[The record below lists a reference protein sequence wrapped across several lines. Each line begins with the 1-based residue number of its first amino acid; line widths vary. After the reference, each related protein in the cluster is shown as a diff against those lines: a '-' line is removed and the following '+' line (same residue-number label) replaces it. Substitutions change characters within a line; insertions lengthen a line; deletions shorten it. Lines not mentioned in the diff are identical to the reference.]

1 MPLLGAGADPGI
13 WEKGGTTYCFFRT
26 AASLET
32 RASPKK
38 ADKRGGGGGGLRH
51 FFPERHLRQGGG
63 GGGK

>member
-1 MPLLGAGADPGI
+1 MFHRSGADPGI
-13 WEKGGTTYCFFRT
+13 WERGGTTYCFFRT

-38 ADKRGGGGGGLRH
+38 ADKRGGGGGGDSDT
-51 FFPERHLRQGGG
+51 FFPERHLRR